1 MRFLFFV
8 NTPAHAH
15 LYKYAVERLDR
26 RGHDVHILARD
37 YGCTLDLLEWH
48 DLPYSVYG
56 RCDTTK
62 GSLFRQLPRHYASLL
77 PATLRYDPDLIF
89 GMGGYAAP
97 AGLVSR
103 TPVVLILDSEPTTLD
118 HALSKPLAD
127 AVLTPA
133 AFRKD
138 LGPKHYVFDGFKE
151 SAYLHPDVHEPYPA
165 IRSELGVSAQE
176 PFAILRFNAFG
187 SHHDVGAGGFSPA
200 QRRRLVSRLAEE
212 VTVFV
217 SDEGGQMDLDGLPAK
232 RFDVH
237 PAALH
242 HALAEAD
249 LLVADTQTIATE
261 AALLG
266 TPAIRSNSFV
276 GDDDMGNFLEL
287 ERQGLLRNL
296 DSFEAVLSTATE
308 LLNDESTATEWARR
322 RDEFVADMVNLTDVI
337 VAVAT
342 KHDSIETVP
351 GLRSRSAA
359 RPTRHTAQQPP
370 TARERTPSGE
380 D

>member
-1 MRFLFFV
+1 M
-8 NTPAHAH
+8 
-15 LYKYAVERLDR
+15 
-26 RGHDVHILARD
+26 GHDVHILARE
-37 YGCTLDLLEWH
+37 YGCTVDLLEWH

-62 GSLFRQLPRHYASLL
+62 GSLFRQLPRHYASLV

-97 AGLVSR
+97 AGLISR
-103 TPVVLILDSEPTTLD
+103 TPVVLLLDSEPTTLD
-118 HALSKPLAD
+118 HAISKPLAE
-127 AVLTPA
+127 AILTPA

-138 LGPKHYVFDGFKE
+138 LGPKHYVFEGFKE
-151 SAYLHPDVHEPYPA
+151 SAYLHPDVFESSPT
-165 IRSELGVSAQE
+165 IRSELGVGPEE

-187 SHHDVGAGGFSPA
+187 SHHDVGAGGFSPS
-200 QRRRLVSRLAEE
+200 QRRELVARLAED

-217 SDEGGQMDLDGLPAK
+217 SDEGGEMAIDRLPAE

-249 LLVADTQTIATE
+249 LLVADTQTIVTE

-266 TPAIRSNSFV
+266 TPVIRSNSFV
-276 GDDDMGNFLEL
+276 GEDDMGNFLEL
-287 ERQGLLRNL
+287 ERHGLVRNL

-308 LLNDESTATEWARR
+308 LLADGTTAQRWRRR
-322 RDEFVADMVNLTDVI
+322 RDEFVAGMVNLTDVI

-342 KHDSIETVP
+342 GHDSIETVP
-351 GLRSRSAA
+351 GLRRRSAV
-359 RPTRHTAQQPP
+359 RPTRESGRDLTH
-370 TARERTPSGE
+370 ERTPASE